1 MTRTDTQPQHA
12 NPATRAV
19 LLCAVFAF
27 FGLGM
32 VAATLRLLASPALGA
47 APNPLAIESDVL
59 TFLSVAPFA
68 AAGLFAAMW
77 WDAQRDAPSRATAS
91 ATGSP
96 YDDIFLSDACKALT
110 SELDTACLKVLD
122 ENCSVLAMNQ
132 ACVDFLEAESADQF
146 IGINATEYLTP
157 SDKARYI
164 EAIKKAADGEISEVE
179 YELTGVHGTRRWLLQ
194 RAKRIEIPGTDPSVR
209 KVLCLT
215 REVTQS
221 KLIKDRLD
229 MAIDITRQGLWD
241 EWIQTGEIYYN
252 ENWYTMLGY
261 EPGELKQTT
270 ATWHELV
277 HPDDLDAAQAEFKK
291 HIRGETETYRAQYRM
306 KAKGGSWRWIQ
317 DVGRVIERTE
327 NGVALRAI
335 GVHID
340 IDQSKRLEH
349 ALSSIVSF
357 RQIDSSESMLQHMCR
372 VLTEALDVD
381 IACIAKLDGHG
392 VPSARVIAGWS
403 PEGPTSEFEYDLH
416 GTPCEVTHRS
426 DYCHIENE
434 VQSSFP
440 SDLFLT
446 EVGAA
451 SYTGLV
457 LRDSSNE
464 PIGLLVL
471 LDTKGR
477 RDTPESQ
484 SMLRLIGAR
493 AAAELERHQIEVELH
508 RTRERLLSYADR
520 LETATTG
527 AGLGVFEFRFETGE
541 MIWDDTMHDL
551 YGTGEVEIVPSVE
564 LWESRL
570 HPDDLARMQSVRR
583 QIEGGLDHVE
593 TSFRVL
599 PGGDTI
605 RYLSVAATVSRH
617 PDGTPISLTGVN
629 WDISD
634 LVHANQSLL
643 RAKEIAESASSAKSE
658 FLANMSHEIRTPLTA
673 IIGYTDLLVHD
684 DQYVRD
690 PAMLSSSLKAVHN
703 NAEHLLVILND
714 ILDLTKIDAGMMQ
727 IESVE
732 LCPAELI
739 REAAAMLSARAVAKG
754 IGLEVNFL
762 TELPTAVIS
771 DPTRIRQILLNL
783 IGNAVKFTDEGH
795 VAVDVSYQSLPDGS
809 GRLVIAVRD
818 TGIGIAADDVKILKN
833 FDPFT
838 QADGSTTRRFGG
850 TGLGLRLT
858 NSFAKRLGGNLSIE
872 SELGVGSTFTV
883 AIEVMANPD
892 GVMQHPAPVE
902 PCEHEKTTQRK
913 TIKQDGLSGVRILLV
928 EDGPDNQKLLSYMLG
943 KAGANVSIA
952 SNGREAVEI
961 VEQLKEAEK
970 NSYDLVLMDM
980 QMPEIDGYSATA
992 MLRDLGFY
1000 GPIIALTAHA
1010 MEGDRQ
1016 RCLNAGCQDYLTKPV
1031 PSRVLVEA
1039 CQKWIGWEWT
1049 RQAAA

>member
-1 MTRTDTQPQHA
+1 M
-12 NPATRAV
+12 
-19 LLCAVFAF
+19 
-27 FGLGM
+27 
-32 VAATLRLLASPALGA
+32 
-47 APNPLAIESDVL
+47 
-59 TFLSVAPFA
+59 
-68 AAGLFAAMW
+68 
-77 WDAQRDAPSRATAS
+77 
-91 ATGSP
+91 
-96 YDDIFLSDACKALT
+96 
-110 SELDTACLKVLD
+110 
-122 ENCSVLAMNQ
+122 
-132 ACVDFLEAESADQF
+132 
-146 IGINATEYLTP
+146 
-157 SDKARYI
+157 
-164 EAIKKAADGEISEVE
+164 
-179 YELTGVHGTRRWLLQ
+179 
-194 RAKRIEIPGTDPSVR
+194 
-209 KVLCLT
+209 
-215 REVTQS
+215 
-221 KLIKDRLD
+221 
-229 MAIDITRQGLWD
+229 
-241 EWIQTGEIYYN
+241 
-252 ENWYTMLGY
+252 
-261 EPGELKQTT
+261 
-270 ATWHELV
+270 
-277 HPDDLDAAQAEFKK
+277 
-291 HIRGETETYRAQYRM
+291 
-306 KAKGGSWRWIQ
+306 
-317 DVGRVIERTE
+317 
-327 NGVALRAI
+327 
-335 GVHID
+335 
-340 IDQSKRLEH
+340 
-349 ALSSIVSF
+349 
-357 RQIDSSESMLQHMCR
+357 
-372 VLTEALDVD
+372 
-381 IACIAKLDGHG
+381 
-392 VPSARVIAGWS
+392 
-403 PEGPTSEFEYDLH
+403 
-416 GTPCEVTHRS
+416 
-426 DYCHIENE
+426 
-434 VQSSFP
+434 
-440 SDLFLT
+440 
-446 EVGAA
+446 
-451 SYTGLV
+451 
-457 LRDSSNE
+457 
-464 PIGLLVL
+464 
-471 LDTKGR
+471 
-477 RDTPESQ
+477 
-484 SMLRLIGAR
+484 
-493 AAAELERHQIEVELH
+493 
-508 RTRERLLSYADR
+508 
-520 LETATTG
+520 
-527 AGLGVFEFRFETGE
+527 
-541 MIWDDTMHDL
+541 
-551 YGTGEVEIVPSVE
+551 
-564 LWESRL
+564 
-570 HPDDLARMQSVRR
+570 
-583 QIEGGLDHVE
+583 
-593 TSFRVL
+593 
-599 PGGDTI
+599 
-605 RYLSVAATVSRH
+605 AATVSRH

-858 NSFAKRLGGNLSIE
+858 NSFAKRLGGSLSIE

-902 PCEHEKTTQRK
+902 PGEHEKTAKRK

-961 VEQLKEAEK
+961 VEQLGEAEK